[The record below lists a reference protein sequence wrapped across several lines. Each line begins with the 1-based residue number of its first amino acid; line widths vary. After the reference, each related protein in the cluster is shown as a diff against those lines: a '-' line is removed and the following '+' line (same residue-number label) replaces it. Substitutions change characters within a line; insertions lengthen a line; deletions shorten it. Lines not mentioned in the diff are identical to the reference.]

1 MDNLNYS
8 LKKLSKQQ
16 LLEATLSL
24 VKKEKA
30 CTLELIAH
38 LEEIEDRR
46 LYAELGYSSMF
57 AYVTKYLNYSENEA
71 QIRIS
76 SMRLSRS
83 NPEIKNK
90 ISTGELSLTNVGLA
104 AASIKRQENTK
115 GEKLTSSEKSK
126 IIETITN
133 KSTRDAKIELEA
145 IEGSITLKKQ
155 VYKIEISE
163 KGLQMVNELK
173 KTMGNYQDSELL
185 ELLLSEKIQSL
196 QQQKQ
201 SEKKIEPE
209 AVPSEMIMRDNKKPS
224 RYIPKKVKEE
234 VRTRAKSRCEYV
246 SPITGLRCE
255 EVHRLEYDHV
265 IPFSFFGSN
274 SASNLILSCPAHNKL
289 RAINTFGKEKMDQY
303 LKSSTLGEHS
313 DRAAK
318 CGCIDIDRKNL

>member
-1 MDNLNYS
+1 MENLNYS

-16 LLEATLSL
+16 LLDATLSL

-133 KSTRDAKIELEA
+133 KST
-145 IEGSITLKKQ
+145 
-155 VYKIEISE
+155 
-163 KGLQMVNELK
+163 
-173 KTMGNYQDSELL
+173 
-185 ELLLSEKIQSL
+185 
-196 QQQKQ
+196 
-201 SEKKIEPE
+201 
-209 AVPSEMIMRDNKKPS
+209 
-224 RYIPKKVKEE
+224 
-234 VRTRAKSRCEYV
+234 
-246 SPITGLRCE
+246 
-255 EVHRLEYDHV
+255 
-265 IPFSFFGSN
+265 
-274 SASNLILSCPAHNKL
+274 
-289 RAINTFGKEKMDQY
+289 
-303 LKSSTLGEHS
+303 
-313 DRAAK
+313 
-318 CGCIDIDRKNL
+318 